1 MTKSTIKDVAKVA
14 GVSVAT
20 VSMALNNRAGVNAE
34 TRMRVLRVARSMNYV
49 PSYSAQSLVT
59 QESNCVGLLIPEIQ
73 NPFYDAIVDIMSH
86 LAEKHGFTLLLGITN
101 NSVEQEEKYI
111 RFFLSHRV
119 QGVIAIPVLNK
130 AGSGRTLDVLRAA
143 NVPIVFCTE
152 RYCDSTEPVVM
163 CDFVQG
169 QYEIT
174 KYLIDR
180 GLRDFWYVTVDTQAQ
195 YATLRYE
202 GYVRALREAGL
213 PVRPEREMRVE
224 VPKYEHVYRQVE
236 RFLEDRPEAIICIND
251 IMTMAI
257 IKRLHEKGLRIP
269 EDISVVGFDDIMF
282 SSLVYPPLTTVH
294 QPIEEICERTIALLL
309 DLIAEKPVAGDA
321 PEGGVHL
328 IAPHLV
334 IRETT
339 I

>member
-1 MTKSTIKDVAKVA
+1 MTKSTIKDVARAA

-20 VSMALNNRAGVNAE
+20 VSMALNNRTGVNAE
-34 TRMRVLRVARSMNYV
+34 TRKRVLQVARSMNYV

-73 NPFYDAIVDIMSH
+73 NPFYDAIVDIISH

-111 RFFLSHRV
+111 RFFLSRRV
-119 QGVIAIPVLNK
+119 QGVIAIPILNK
-130 AGSGRTLDVLRAA
+130 AGSGRPLDLLRAA

-152 RYCDSTEPVVM
+152 RYNDSREPVVM
-163 CDFVQG
+163 CDFVEG
-169 QYEIT
+169 EYAIT
-174 KYLIDR
+174 KFLIDR
-180 GLRDFWYVTVDTQAQ
+180 GLKDFWYVSVDTDAQ
-195 YATLRYE
+195 YAALRYE
-202 GYVRALREAGL
+202 GYARALREAGI
-213 PVRPEREMRVE
+213 PVRPERELRIDL
-224 VPKYEHVYRQVE
+224 PNYERAYEQAI
-236 RFLEDRPEAIICIND
+236 RFVEDRPEAIVCIND

-257 IKRLHEKGLRIP
+257 IKRLREEGLRVP

-294 QPIEEICERTIALLL
+294 QPISEICERTIALLL
-309 DLIAEKPVAGDA
+309 DIIAERPGGQGA
-321 PEGGVHL
+321 PEDGVYL